1 MPATL
6 VKSSWISGG
15 LVFDGEKLP
24 DAIPAVFFYGNI
36 GAHKNDLGV
45 AAYCETHVDGA
56 LSGHTYGFGSWINLD
71 TGAVGGGNI
80 LAAQDNGIYDNGV
93 TLTGTKVIYGMRA
106 ESILQSVPTGGHF
119 PFSLNNNN
127 IPVTAVFDVVQIAD
141 MAFASG
147 AASAGVGKVP
157 LFKAGNTGQLYYVN
171 VYTS

>member
-80 LAAQDNGIYDNGV
+80 LAAQDNGGKFR
-93 TLTGTKVIYGMRA
+93 GEPRWPEPYGCRA
-106 ESILQSVPTGGHF
+106 ERFERCVFFGREPAGRTDKAGDHPGLSARVQYLGNRN
-119 PFSLNNNN
+119 SL
-127 IPVTAVFDVVQIAD
+127 
-141 MAFASG
+141 
-147 AASAGVGKVP
+147 GVGHDQCP
-157 LFKAGNTGQLYYVN
+157 
-171 VYTS
+171 